1 MGSVTVQSALVPGST
16 GASSTSAIS
25 TSSTSTRAQAPV
37 LSAPILQAPV
47 LQAPVLQAP
56 NKQILWLSF
65 IIHMTLMVLSVIY
78 AVLSR
83 IRICR
88 YFRAFG
94 ANFLGLNL
102 YLCYSNRVLHLW
114 GHDDRVMI

>member
-88 YFRAFG
+88 NLRVFG
-94 ANFLGLNL
+94 ASFFDSNFV
-102 YLCYSNRVLHLW
+102 SVLFISLFASLW
-114 GHDDRVMI
+114 KL